1 MIKVH
6 VLACGST
13 IVDEA
18 LPFSD
23 RSRNP
28 LAFTGLFR
36 AKTHQCSVPVRAY
49 LMNICRER
57 F

>member
-36 AKTHQCSVPVRAY
+36 GKTHQCSVPVRAY